1 MATELLS
8 KYKIEKKHRVIG
20 AFALVYWLL
29 SFWWERFAFYEG
41 AAEARP
47 VTHIV
52 IKLLTLIT
60 VYLTALFFTNAV
72 QGFKARGA
80 AVMTLIYAL
89 PLFIIVTGFWAVC
102 GAYPFTTGD
111 QFNILE
117 ASRHYETMKGFFNYW
132 TMYIPMIAMNI
143 APFPAFT
150 VVFKIWLMS
159 LAAGY
164 CVYRLMRVT
173 ESKLSF
179 LLYLPFLLPPGL
191 YQSYSI
197 HRCPM
202 YAVLYLL
209 YACILI
215 CDHFEKKN
223 LGTGK
228 FLLLSF
234 MTAVLTQWRSEGIY
248 LLVLGPVLLYFTYM
262 PALNAKKK
270 AAALA
275 AMLLVQ
281 LAVYLPSAF
290 DKEKNAADL
299 AIVNRYISVDAIH
312 ELNERQGDYNYN
324 DNIIIYYGLV
334 PGATDQDKVDFQN
347 AVIRLMIHNPLVYIR
362 SQIGAWL
369 HISNAFQY
377 ERTLDY
383 AANIFKNLYVPT
395 AWLIGLWIYMLVK
408 KQWCYWFITSG
419 HLCHMAITTALL
431 PAAYFKYYYSEYMY
445 AALTA
450 TLAVC
455 FLVKRHREKKSR
467 TEA

>member
-1 MATELLS
+1 MAAELLS
-8 KYKIEKKHRVIG
+8 KYKIEKKYRVIG

-80 AVMTLIYAL
+80 AAQTLIYAL

-102 GAYPFTTGD
+102 GAYPFTAGD

-117 ASRHYETMKGFFNYW
+117 SARYYETMKGFFNYW

-150 VVFKIWLMS
+150 VVFKIWLMT

-173 ESKLSF
+173 GSKLSF

-209 YACILI
+209 YACVLI
-215 CDHFEKKN
+215 CDHLEKKTI
-223 LGTGK
+223 GTGK

-248 LLVLGPVLLYFTYM
+248 LLVLGPVLLYFTYK
-262 PALNAKKK
+262 PTLDAKKK

-275 AMLLVQ
+275 AMLLVSRP
-281 LAVYLPSAF
+281 VS
-290 DKEKNAADL
+290 
-299 AIVNRYISVDAIH
+299 IVTHS
-312 ELNERQGDYNYN
+312 
-324 DNIIIYYGLV
+324 
-334 PGATDQDKVDFQN
+334 
-347 AVIRLMIHNPLVYIR
+347 
-362 SQIGAWL
+362 
-369 HISNAFQY
+369 
-377 ERTLDY
+377 
-383 AANIFKNLYVPT
+383 
-395 AWLIGLWIYMLVK
+395 
-408 KQWCYWFITSG
+408 TS
-419 HLCHMAITTALL
+419 LT
-431 PAAYFKYYYSEYMY
+431 YS
-445 AALTA
+445 
-450 TLAVC
+450 
-455 FLVKRHREKKSR
+455 
-467 TEA
+467 

>member
-1 MATELLS
+1 M
-8 KYKIEKKHRVIG
+8 
-20 AFALVYWLL
+20 YWLL

-52 IKLLTLIT
+52 IKLITLIT
-60 VYLTALFFTNAV
+60 IYLMALFFTNAA
-72 QGFKARGA
+72 QGFKSRGA
-80 AVMTLIYAL
+80 AAQTFMYAL
-89 PLFIIVTGFWAVC
+89 PLFIIVTGFWAVS
-102 GAYPFTTGD
+102 GAYPFTVGD

-117 ASRHYETMKGFFNYW
+117 SARYYETMKGFFNYW

-143 APFPAFT
+143 APFPAFA
-150 VVFKIWLMS
+150 VVFNIWLMS

-164 CVYRLMRVT
+164 CIYRIMRVT

-179 LLYLPFLLPPGL
+179 LLYLPSALDRDENAHRALQFFEYLITSMERNGL
-191 YQSYSI
+191 
-197 HRCPM
+197 
-202 YAVLYLL
+202 
-209 YACILI
+209 
-215 CDHFEKKN
+215 
-223 LGTGK
+223 
-228 FLLLSF
+228 
-234 MTAVLTQWRSEGIY
+234 
-248 LLVLGPVLLYFTYM
+248 
-262 PALNAKKK
+262 
-270 AAALA
+270 
-275 AMLLVQ
+275 
-281 LAVYLPSAF
+281 
-290 DKEKNAADL
+290 DKEKNAEDL
-299 AIVNRYISVDAIH
+299 AIVDRYISVEAIH

-324 DNIIIYYGLV
+324 DNIIIYSGLV

-383 AANIFKNLYVPT
+383 AANIFKNRYVPT
-395 AWLIGLWIYMLVK
+395 AWLVGLWVYLLVK

-431 PAAYFKYYYSEYMY
+431 PASYFKYYYSEYMY

-455 FLVKRHREKKSR
+455 FLVKRRREKKNR
-467 TEA
+467 TGA

>member
-1 MATELLS
+1 MTTELLS
-8 KYKIEKKHRVIG
+8 KYKVEKKYWIIG
-20 AFALVYWLL
+20 AFALIYWLL
-29 SFWWERFAFYEG
+29 SFWWEGFAFYEG

-60 VYLTALFFTNAV
+60 IYLLALFFTNAV

-89 PLFIIVTGFWAVC
+89 PLFIIVTGFWSVC

-111 QFNILE
+111 QLNILE

-228 FLLLSF
+228 FLLLGF

-275 AMLLVQ
+275 A
-281 LAVYLPSAF
+281 
-290 DKEKNAADL
+290 DAAHG
-299 AIVNRYISVDAIH
+299 VSSVS
-312 ELNERQGDYNYN
+312 L
-324 DNIIIYYGLV
+324 
-334 PGATDQDKVDFQN
+334 
-347 AVIRLMIHNPLVYIR
+347 
-362 SQIGAWL
+362 
-369 HISNAFQY
+369 
-377 ERTLDY
+377 
-383 AANIFKNLYVPT
+383 
-395 AWLIGLWIYMLVK
+395 
-408 KQWCYWFITSG
+408 
-419 HLCHMAITTALL
+419 
-431 PAAYFKYYYSEYMY
+431 
-445 AALTA
+445 
-450 TLAVC
+450 
-455 FLVKRHREKKSR
+455 
-467 TEA
+467 